1 MDQLRARLKV
11 STGPKIYYCQASEL
25 SKASQPLSRSK
36 KWSRYFSGF
45 RAGNFTALQMARSI
59 GIWLFWFKIRRRF
72 FGVYA
77 CGSSE
82 PTPTE
87 RT

>member
-36 KWSRYFSGF
+36 KWSRYLSGL